1 VDVDTLE
8 SADPALTD
16 ERPCMR
22 VLETTTTGS
31 DGWLAQ
37 LVQWL
42 VDLMN
47 TIGPIGAGIAIAAE
61 NLFPPIPSE
70 AILPLAGLAA
80 SHGAFP
86 LWQAIL
92 WTTVGSVVGAL
103 VLYGIGALVG
113 VKRLVWFADKMP
125 LLRADDVHRT
135 VAWFERH
142 GPVAVFFGRFIP
154 IFRSLISIPAGVV
167 RMPIWRFVLYTA
179 SGSLIWNTIFIL
191 VGWFLGE
198 SWHIVEQY
206 MDVFQNI
213 VIAVVILAVAVFIVI
228 RVRQLLAA
236 RPGDATPDA

>member
-1 VDVDTLE
+1 
-8 SADPALTD
+8 
-16 ERPCMR
+16 MR
-22 VLETTTTGS
+22 ALETTTTGS

-42 VDLMN
+42 VELMDV
-47 TIGPIGAGIAIAAE
+47 IGPVGAGIAIAAE

-70 AILPLAGLAA
+70 AILPLAGIAA
-80 SHGAFP
+80 NRGAFP
-86 LWQAIL
+86 LWEAVL
-92 WTTVGSVVGAL
+92 WATIGSVVGAL

-113 VKRLVWFADKMP
+113 VKRLVWIADKVP
-125 LLRADDVHRT
+125 LLHPEDVHRT
-135 VAWFERH
+135 VAWFEKH

-167 RMPIWRFVLYTA
+167 RMPIWKFLLYTA

-206 MDVFQNI
+206 MDLFQNI
-213 VIAVVILAVAVFIVI
+213 VIVVVIVAIAVFVYV
-228 RVRQLLAA
+228 RVRQLVKA
-236 RPGDATPDA
+236 RREGHGTDA